1 MLWALLSSA
10 YVIYL
15 YRKLNAAQ
23 APASPEAPVA
33 PAGGIGAELDRLNQR
48 LASIEA
54 RLAGTKGQ
62 EATP

>member
-1 MLWALLSSA
+1 
-10 YVIYL
+10 
-15 YRKLNAAQ
+15 
-23 APASPEAPVA
+23 VA
-33 PAGGIGAELDRLNQR
+33 PAGVIGAELDRLNQR